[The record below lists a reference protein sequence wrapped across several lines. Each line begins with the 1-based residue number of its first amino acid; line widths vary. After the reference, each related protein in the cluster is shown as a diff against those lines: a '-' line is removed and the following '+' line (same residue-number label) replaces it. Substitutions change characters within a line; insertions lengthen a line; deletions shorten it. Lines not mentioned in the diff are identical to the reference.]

1 MLQHSY
7 DVVDVEQSLGRL
19 TPEDVDQ
26 SLGRVT
32 RAVNVVKF
40 AIAAG

>member
-7 DVVDVEQSLGRL
+7 DVVDVEQSMGRL
-19 TPEDVDQ
+19 TRE
-26 SLGRVT
+26 
-32 RAVNVVKF
+32 VNVERF

>member
-19 TPEDVDQ
+19 TPE
-26 SLGRVT
+26 
-32 RAVNVVKF
+32 VNVVKF
-40 AIAAG
+40 ALTAG